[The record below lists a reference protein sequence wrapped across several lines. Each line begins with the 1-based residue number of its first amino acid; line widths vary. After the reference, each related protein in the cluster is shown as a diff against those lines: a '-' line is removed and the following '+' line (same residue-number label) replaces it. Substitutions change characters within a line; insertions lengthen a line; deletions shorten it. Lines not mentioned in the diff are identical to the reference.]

1 MKILIVEDEDL
12 YADKLEMLVE
22 KLEYELVGI
31 VDNSAEALEL
41 IRQHPPDLILM
52 DIHIQGQHDGIELAD
67 LINREFNIP
76 VIFITS
82 LLDDLTF
89 NRAARAKPIYFINK
103 PFSDIQLQRSI
114 ELTIRQLDAQ
124 ANEPQEWEQDVIF
137 KEHLFIK
144 VRQKLEKV
152 AIKDIVYLEAE
163 GRYCQIFTEE
173 KKYLVRLSL
182 QECLALLPPNNFLQT
197 HRSYLVNAEK
207 IRNIDLQDN
216 LIQINKYQVP
226 LSKRH
231 REVLLKKLNW
241 L

>member
-1 MKILIVEDEDL
+1 MKILIVEDEEL

-31 VDNSAEALEL
+31 VDNSADALAK
-41 IRQHPPDLILM
+41 IRQNPPDLILM
-52 DIHIQGQHDGIELAD
+52 DVHIQGQHDGIELAD

-89 NRAARAKPIYFINK
+89 NRAARAKPIYFLNK

-114 ELTIRQLDAQ
+114 ELTVRQLGTQ
-124 ANEPQEWEQDVIF
+124 ANDTPEWEQDVF
-137 KEHLFIK
+137 SKEHLFIK

-152 AIKDIVYLEAE
+152 AIKDIVYLEAD
-163 GRYCQIFTEE
+163 GRYCQIFTER

-182 QECLALLPPNNFLQT
+182 QECMALLPATDFLQT
-197 HRSYLVNAEK
+197 HRSYLINTEK
-207 IRNIDLQDN
+207 IQTIDLQDN
-216 LIQINKYQVP
+216 FIQFDKFQVP

>member
-1 MKILIVEDEDL
+1 MKILIVEDEEL

-31 VDNSAEALEL
+31 VDNSADALAK
-41 IRQHPPDLILM
+41 IRQNPPDLILM
-52 DIHIQGQHDGIELAD
+52 DVHLQGEHDGIELAD

-89 NRAARAKPIYFINK
+89 NRASRAKPIYFINK

-114 ELTIRQLDAQ
+114 ELTVRQLGTQ

-152 AIKDIVYLEAE
+152 AIKDIVYLEAD
-163 GRYCQIFTEE
+163 GRYCQIFTEG

-182 QECLALLPPNNFLQT
+182 QECMELLPAAEFLQT
-197 HRSYLVNAEK
+197 HRSYLINAEK
-207 IRNIDLQDN
+207 IQTIDLQDN
-216 LIQINKYQVP
+216 FIQLDKFQVP